1 MSSRSRN
8 LPAEERRT
16 MTIAAVLDL
25 AATQN
30 PNDITTAAIAERVG
44 LTHGALFR
52 HFPDKDAIWAAV
64 MAWVAERL
72 LDRIDRSA
80 AGLASPLAAM
90 QAMFMSHV
98 EFVCEHP
105 GVPRMLFGELQRA
118 TPTPAKRMVQT
129 LLQHYRERLQRLLAA
144 GIAAGEL
151 TPTLDTDAAASLFIG
166 TVQGLVMQSLLAGD
180 VKRMRA
186 DAPRVFAIYRRGI
199 GSTP

>member
-1 MSSRSRN
+1 
-8 LPAEERRT
+8 
-16 MTIAAVLDL
+16 MTVAAVLDL

-30 PNDITTAAIAERVG
+30 PTEITTAVIAQRIG

-64 MAWVAERL
+64 MAWVAARL

-80 AGLASPLAAM
+80 ADLASPLAAM

-118 TPTPAKRMVQT
+118 KSTPAKRLVQT
-129 LLQHYRERLQRLLAA
+129 LLQHYRERLQRLMAA

-151 TPTLDTDAAASLFIG
+151 APTLDTDAAASLFIG

-180 VKRMRA
+180 VERMRL

>member
-64 MAWVAERL
+64 MAWVAETL
-72 LDRIDRSA
+72 LRRIEHSA
-80 AGLASPLAAM
+80 AGVASPLAAM
-90 QAMFMSHV
+90 AAMFAGHV
-98 EFVCEHP
+98 DFVRDYP
-105 GVPRMLFGELQRA
+105 GVPRILFGELQRA
-118 TPTPAKRMVQT
+118 ESTAARRQVQE
-129 LLQHYRERLQRLLAA
+129 LLQRYRERLQRLIAA
-144 GIAAGEL
+144 GIQAGEL
-151 TPTLDTDAAASLFIG
+151 APDLDANAAAALFIG
-166 TVQGLVMQSLLAGD
+166 SVQGLVMQSLLAGD
-180 VKRMRA
+180 VERMRL
-186 DAPRVFAIYRRGI
+186 DAPRVWAIYSRGI
-199 GSTP
+199 GSVR